1 MNHELVVLD
10 VGAELNL
17 YKSDIARSIPV
28 DAKFSKE
35 QKQLVNLVI
44 EVQEAL
50 IKLVKPGLNIHDLNL
65 AASKMLSTRLMALK
79 LISSAS
85 EIDMVFNHSVAHH
98 IGLDTHD
105 ANIINEPL
113 AVNNVITIEPGIYLK
128 NKNLGIRIEDMLL
141 VTKDGS
147 IVLSNKIAKNPEKIE
162 ALKRGEF
169 NGK

>member
-1 MNHELVVLD
+1 
-10 VGAELNL
+10 
-17 YKSDIARSIPV
+17 
-28 DAKFSKE
+28 
-35 QKQLVNLVI
+35 
-44 EVQEAL
+44 
-50 IKLVKPGLNIHDLNL
+50 
-65 AASKMLSTRLMALK
+65 
-79 LISSAS
+79 
-85 EIDMVFNHSVAHH
+85 MVFNHSVAHH

-113 AVNNVITIEPGIYLK
+113 TVNNVITIEPGIYLK

-147 IVLSNKIAKNPEKIE
+147 IVLSNKIAKNPDEIE